1 MPDLQQGRLI
11 KDNLREIVK
20 DDANLKKYFEETFIF
35 EPEEILDKLK
45 LDHLINNKPA
55 QKIED
60 EVQIEEIS
68 QPQKKVKKDAPIS
81 NHPQPRK

>member
-45 LDHLINNKPA
+45 LDHLINNKPT
-55 QKIED
+55 QTID
-60 EVQIEEIS
+60 
-68 QPQKKVKKDAPIS
+68 D
-81 NHPQPRK
+81 

>member
-45 LDHLINNKPA
+45 LDHLINYKPT

-60 EVQIEEIS
+60 
-68 QPQKKVKKDAPIS
+68 
-81 NHPQPRK
+81 